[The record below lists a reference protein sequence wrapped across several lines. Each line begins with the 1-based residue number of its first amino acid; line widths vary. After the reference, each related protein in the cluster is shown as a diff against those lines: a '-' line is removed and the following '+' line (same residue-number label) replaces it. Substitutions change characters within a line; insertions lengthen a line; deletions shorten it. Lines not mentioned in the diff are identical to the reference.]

1 MSLWTS
7 MRPLARKLLKPIL
20 RYALDT
26 PVVMGSN
33 DRIHVGERAALAN
46 AILNVSSGHI
56 YIEDRVIFTPN
67 VMLMTGR
74 HDFINGKRASVHPE
88 HDDGS
93 WGGGA
98 IEVPESGHDIRICEG
113 TVVYS
118 GAIIVGGVT
127 IGAHSIVAAGAVVTK
142 SFPEHSFI
150 AGVPARRLCDTRDIP
165 SR

>member
-1 MSLWTS
+1 
-7 MRPLARKLLKPIL
+7 
-20 RYALDT
+20 
-26 PVVMGSN
+26 MGPKE
-33 DRIHVGERAALAN
+33 RVHVGERAALAN
-46 AILNVSSGHI
+46 AVLNVSSGHI

-74 HDFINGKRASVHPE
+74 HNFINGKRASVNPE

-93 WGGGA
+93 WGGGPM
-98 IEVPESGHDIRICEG
+98 EVPESGYDIRICEG
-113 TVVYS
+113 SVVYS

-150 AGVPARRLCDTRDIP
+150 AGVPGKRISDTRGGIAE
-165 SR
+165 